1 MKNIQPCCYGMINT
15 MDIEENVRIVRGIGQ
30 NHDDKKWRDDSNAFG
45 GDIKK
50 FVRIIPNRNKTMRL
64 FD

>member
-15 MDIEENVRIVRGIGQ
+15 TDIEENAHIVRGIGQ
-30 NHDDKKWRDDSNAFG
+30 NHDDKKRRDDSNAFG

-50 FVRIIPNRNKTMRL
+50 FVKIIPKQDNDIT
-64 FD
+64 